1 VFCIFVLLVSFNLR
15 HHLSL
20 TNETRSLIA
29 LSPESATL
37 IYICWEA
44 YNVLQLL
51 SCNLMSFDV
60 VSSCLRRSK
69 RRLTVCVITSWKTL
83 TWRPLHCCQYYKTE
97 ESSQTITNEF
107 LMRFAVFLY
116 CYYEVLY
123 CFHITLAVGASFYL
137 AFYIIR
143 FCHLLYAIAH
153 NCIAWHCIA

>member
-1 VFCIFVLLVSFNLR
+1 MFLYFCLVLVFCIFLLLVSFNLR

-20 TNETRSLIA
+20 TNETRSLIT

-69 RRLTVCVITSWKTL
+69 RRLMVFVIISWKTL

-107 LMRFAVFLY
+107 LMRFLVLLLDHRPVYLFVCQHSITASRQIINHAV
-116 CYYEVLY
+116 
-123 CFHITLAVGASFYL
+123 SM
-137 AFYIIR
+137 
-143 FCHLLYAIAH
+143 
-153 NCIAWHCIA
+153 